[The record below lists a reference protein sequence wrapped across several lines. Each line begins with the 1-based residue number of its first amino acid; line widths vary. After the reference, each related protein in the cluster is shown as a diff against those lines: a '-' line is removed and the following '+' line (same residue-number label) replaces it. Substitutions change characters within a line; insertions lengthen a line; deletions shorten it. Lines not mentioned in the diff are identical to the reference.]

1 MCLLKGASPRFVKS
15 VEHPIPV
22 DQSGGLSCPDDME
35 RLPGFRDF
43 YPEPL
48 PANEPWSCDLRNH
61 IFSCWR
67 DTARRYG
74 FREYDGPPLEPLE
87 LYTNKSGA
95 EIVGQLFNFVDKGER
110 AVSLRPE
117 MTPTVA
123 RLVATAERA
132 YKKPIK
138 WFSFPQLFRYEKQQK
153 GRLREHF
160 QLNCD
165 IFGESDVSADAEI
178 VALLID
184 VLRSLGLTS
193 QDFVIRLSSR
203 QAWQRFFAAR
213 GGNPD
218 RAYDFYQVVDK
229 IEREK
234 PEVSAEKLAS
244 LGIQLTEVQ
253 DFIRASVPEPELQ
266 AVLDNLGAR
275 GLSDFVAVDYG
286 VIRGLAYYTG
296 IVFEAFDR
304 KGEFRAIAGG
314 GRYDQLVRQV
324 SEGKVDLPAL
334 GFGMGD
340 VVLAELLKVRKLVP
354 SFANTVDAVVL
365 IEDESLRLD
374 SLRVVQQLRESGR
387 AVDFSLTPAKGDKQ
401 FKRALELGATHTVRL
416 ERSAEGTVQAKVKNL
431 KSREEQVVKPD
442 AAASAF

>member
-1 MCLLKGASPRFVKS
+1 
-15 VEHPIPV
+15 
-22 DQSGGLSCPDDME
+22 ME

-61 IFSCWR
+61 IFAAWR
-67 DTARRYG
+67 ETARRYG

-95 EIVGQLFNFVDKGER
+95 EIVAQLFNFVDKGER

-138 WFSFPQLFRYEKQQK
+138 WFSYPQLFRYEKPQK

-165 IFGESDVSADAEI
+165 LFGEADPAADAEM
-178 VALLID
+178 VALLVD
-184 VLRSLGLTS
+184 VLRVLGLTS
-193 QDFVIRLSSR
+193 ADFVVRLSSR
-203 QAWQRFFAAR
+203 QAWQRFFAGR
-213 GGNPD
+213 GGDPA
-218 RAYDFYQVVDK
+218 RAYKFYQVVDK
-229 IEREK
+229 IERER
-234 PEVSAEKLAS
+234 PEVSAEKLSA
-244 LGIQLTEVQ
+244 LGIAMTEVQ
-253 DFIRASVPEPELQ
+253 EFIRASVPEPELQ
-266 AVLDNLGAR
+266 AVLDNLSAR
-275 GLSDFVAVDYG
+275 GLRDFVVVDYG

-304 KGEFRAIAGG
+304 KGTFRAIAGG
-314 GRYDQLVRQV
+314 GRYDQLVQQV
-324 SEGKVDLPAL
+324 SEGRVDLPAL

-340 VVLAELLKVRKLVP
+340 VVLAELLKDRKLVP
-354 SFANTVDAVVL
+354 SFQGKIEVVVL
-365 IEDESLRLD
+365 VEDESLRSE
-374 SLRVVQQLRESGR
+374 SLGVVQAVRESGR
-387 AVDFSLTPAKGDKQ
+387 SVEFSLVPSKGDKQ
-401 FKRALELGATHTVRL
+401 FKRALELGATRTLRVERGEESQLRVRI
-416 ERSAEGTVQAKVKNL
+416 KDL
-431 KSREEQVVKPD
+431 KTREERFVAIGDVV
-442 AAASAF
+442 AQL